1 MIRIYKPGDLSSGWA
16 GVRVSV
22 SVNGKSKQV
31 YFSYQKFT
39 ESAALRCAQEK
50 ERQLLKQQLKYARND
65 IKSKRSNTGFKGL
78 SFTHEVK
85 VQESGKR
92 YSYPILAFQHRKN
105 GQLTSMKWR
114 INKQLEMPK
123 ALWQEICLLV
133 KNSRTLSSKTY
144 EYMLNNRPNP
154 ASHFKNI

>member
-31 YFSYQKFT
+31 YFSYNKYT
-39 ESAALRCAQEK
+39 ESTALLCAKEK
-50 ERQLLKQQLKYARND
+50 ERQLLKLQLKHARND

-85 VQESGKR
+85 TKESGKR
-92 YSYPILAFQHRKN
+92 YAYPVIIFQHRKE

-114 INKQLEMPK
+114 INKQLEMPVSM
-123 ALWQEICLLV
+123 WQEICLVV
-133 KNSRTLSSKTY
+133 KNSRTLNSKTY
-144 EYMLNNRPNP
+144 EYMLSNRPDP
-154 ASHFKNI
+154 QSHFSI

>member
-22 SVNGKSKQV
+22 SVNGKSKQF
-31 YFSYQKFT
+31 YFSYST
-39 ESAALRCAQEK
+39 YTDSTALRRAQEK
-50 ERQLLKQQLKYARND
+50 ERQLLKLQKKHARNG

-85 VQESGKR
+85 TTATGKR
-92 YSYPILAFQHRKN
+92 YAYPILTFQHTKD

-114 INKQLEMPK
+114 INKQFEMPK
-123 ALWQEICLLV
+123 SVWQEVCLRV
-133 KNSRTLSSKTY
+133 KNSRTLNAKTY
-144 EYMLNNRPNP
+144 EYMLAHIPDP
-154 ASHFKNI
+154 ALHFSI